1 MPNKKEVQE
10 KIKELSKKYSST
22 GQDLH
27 SYLEGLL
34 YADYLS
40 YWDYIHLDTLLTLQT
55 PKTDFPDENIFII
68 YHQITELYFKLI
80 IHELEQITNNGRD
93 IRENGKDLGWR
104 KKLTFTFFKHRM
116 NRIIRYFDNLINS
129 FDIMIEGMNR
139 DEFTKFRMSLLPG
152 SGFQS
157 VQFRSIEIY
166 STPIENLLIKKGKSD
181 NTQSLQ
187 QIYWSKGA
195 TELKSGKKTYTLT
208 QFQKKYNDS
217 LTTLA
222 TNLKSKNIWLKFK
235 NLTAT
240 KKEKEEIV
248 TLLKQYDFYVNVKW
262 KLAHFKSAV
271 KHLKSKGI
279 KKATGGTNWEKY
291 LPPRFQKIIF
301 FPEIWTQ
308 KEKEEWGVSWL
319 KKQLNG

>member
-1 MPNKKEVQE
+1 MSSKKLVQE
-10 KIKELSKKYSST
+10 KLKKLAEKYSST
-22 GQDLH
+22 GQDLP

-80 IHELEQITNNGRD
+80 INELEQITNNGRD
-93 IRENGKDLGWR
+93 VKENGKDLGW
-104 KKLTFTFFKHRM
+104 KKTLSFNFFKTRM
-116 NRIIRYFDNLINS
+116 CRIICYFENLINS

-139 DEFTKFRMSLLPG
+139 DEFIKFRMSLLPG

-166 STPIENLLIKKGKSD
+166 STPLKNLLIKSSKKTS
-181 NTQSLQ
+181 NNLKN
-187 QIYWSKGA
+187 IYWSKGA

-217 LTTLA
+217 LNTLSDDLK
-222 TNLKSKNIWLKFK
+222 TKNLWIKFK
-235 NLTAT
+235 KMKLR
-240 KKEKEEIV
+240 KKEKGELVE
-248 TLLKQYDFYVNVKW
+248 LLRKYDFSINVKW

-271 KHLKSKGI
+271 KHLKRAGI

-291 LPPRFQKIIF
+291 LAPRFQKIIF
-301 FPEIWTQ
+301 FPEIWSQ
-308 KEKEEWGVSWL
+308 KEREEWGVSWL
-319 KKQLNG
+319 KKQ

>member
-1 MPNKKEVQE
+1 MSSKKLVQE
-10 KIKELSKKYSST
+10 KLKKLAEKYSST
-22 GQDLH
+22 GQDLP

-80 IHELEQITNNGRD
+80 INELEQITNNGRD
-93 IRENGKDLGWR
+93 VKENGKDLGW
-104 KKLTFTFFKHRM
+104 KKELSFNFFKTRM
-116 NRIIRYFDNLINS
+116 SRIICYFENLINS

-166 STPIENLLIKKGKSD
+166 STPLKNLLTKSSKKTSNK
-181 NTQSLQ
+181 LQ
-187 QIYWSKGA
+187 NIYWSKGA

-208 QFQKKYNDS
+208 QFQKKYNNS
-217 LTTLA
+217 LNTLA
-222 TNLKSKNIWLKFK
+222 DDLKTKNLWIKFK
-235 NLTAT
+235 KMKLG
-240 KKEKEEIV
+240 KKEKGELVE
-248 TLLKQYDFYVNVKW
+248 LLRKYDFSINVKW

-271 KHLKSKGI
+271 KHLKRTGI

-291 LPPRFQKIIF
+291 LAPRFQKIIF
-301 FPEIWTQ
+301 FPEIWSQ
-308 KEKEEWGVSWL
+308 KEREEWGVNWL
-319 KKQLNG
+319 KK

>member
-1 MPNKKEVQE
+1 MSSKKNIQE
-10 KIKELSKKYSST
+10 KIKELSNKYSST
-22 GQDLH
+22 GQDLP

-34 YADYLS
+34 YSEYLS
-40 YWDYIHLDTLLTLQT
+40 YWDYIKLDTLLTLQT

-80 IHELEQITNNGRD
+80 INELEQITNNGRD
-93 IRENGKDLGWR
+93 ISKNGKDLGWK
-104 KKLTFTFFKHRM
+104 KKLSFTFFKDRM

-129 FDIMIEGMNR
+129 FDIMIEGMSR

-157 VQFRSIEIY
+157 AQFRSIEIY
-166 STPIENLLIKKGKSD
+166 STPLKNLTIKKKIKTS
-181 NTQSLQ
+181 NKLQ
-187 QIYWSKGA
+187 NLENIYWSKGA
-195 TELKSGKKTYTLT
+195 TEIESGKKTYTLT
-208 QFQKKYNDS
+208 QFQKKYND
-217 LTTLA
+217 TLNVLA
-222 TNLKSKNIWLKFK
+222 NNMMRKNIWLKYK
-235 NLTAT
+235 NLPTT
-240 KKEKEEIV
+240 KKEKEELV
-248 TLLKQYDFYVNVKW
+248 TILRKYDFYVNVKW

-301 FPEIWTQ
+301 FPEIWTK
-308 KEKEEWGVSWL
+308 KEKEEWGINWL
-319 KKQLNG
+319 KK

>member
-1 MPNKKEVQE
+1 MFNKKKIQE
-10 KIKELSKKYSST
+10 KINELSAKYSST
-22 GQDLH
+22 GQDLD

-40 YWDYIHLDTLLTLQT
+40 YWEYIHLDTLLTLQT

-80 IHELEQITNNGRD
+80 VNELEQITNNGRNV
-93 IRENGKDLGWR
+93 RKNGKDLGWR
-104 KKLTFTFFKHRM
+104 NNLSFSFFKDRM
-116 NRIIRYFDNLINS
+116 TRVIRYFDNLINS

-157 VQFRSIEIY
+157 VQFRYIEIY
-166 STPIENLLIKKGKSD
+166 STPIKNLLIEGKRKKPNSTENLK
-181 NTQSLQ
+181 N
-187 QIYWSKGA
+187 IYWNKGA

-208 QFQKKYNDS
+208 QFQKKYNSS
-217 LTTLA
+217 LIKLA
-222 TNLKSKNIWLKFK
+222 DESKRKNIWLKFK
-235 NLTAT
+235 NISST
-240 KKEKEEIV
+240 KKEKEELKK
-248 TLLKQYDFYVNVKW
+248 LLRKYDFYVNVKW

-301 FPEIWTQ
+301 FPELWTK
-308 KEKEEWGVSWL
+308 KEKDEWGINWL
-319 KKQLNG
+319 KKQ

>member
-1 MPNKKEVQE
+1 MSSKKLVQE
-10 KIKELSKKYSST
+10 KLQKLAEKYSST
-22 GQDLH
+22 GQDLP

-40 YWDYIHLDTLLTLQT
+40 YWDYIHLETLLTLQT

-80 IHELEQITNNGRD
+80 INELEQITNNGRD
-93 IRENGKDLGWR
+93 VKGNGKDLGW
-104 KKLTFTFFKHRM
+104 KKTLSFNFFKTRM
-116 NRIIRYFDNLINS
+116 CRIICYFENLINS

-166 STPIENLLIKKGKSD
+166 STPLKNLLIKRSTKGS
-181 NTQSLQ
+181 NNLQ
-187 QIYWSKGA
+187 NIYWSKGA

-208 QFQKKYNDS
+208 QFQKKYHNS
-217 LTTLA
+217 LNTLVDDLK
-222 TNLKSKNIWLKFK
+222 TKNLWIKFK
-235 NLTAT
+235 KMKLR
-240 KKEKEEIV
+240 KKEKGELIE
-248 TLLKQYDFYVNVKW
+248 LLRKYDFSINVKW

-271 KHLKSKGI
+271 KHLKSTGI

-291 LPPRFQKIIF
+291 LAPRFQKIIF
-301 FPEIWTQ
+301 FPEIWSQ
-308 KEKEEWGVSWL
+308 KEREEWGVSWL
-319 KKQLNG
+319 KKQ